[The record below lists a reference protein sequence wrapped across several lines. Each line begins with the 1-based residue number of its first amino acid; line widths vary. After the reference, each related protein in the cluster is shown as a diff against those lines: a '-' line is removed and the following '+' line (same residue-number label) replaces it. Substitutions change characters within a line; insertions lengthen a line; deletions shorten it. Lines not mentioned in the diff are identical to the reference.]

1 MKSNFFESTKQPN
14 QLDRNRIWTSHLQH
28 HLKIN
33 AEEINSMTSQLKR
46 PNRLLQKK
54 SVPQGKMNVTV
65 SSYIE
70 DTRLR
75 RCKTLKVFFF
85 FFMVFAATSREM
97 GIWNSLGPCGTQMYP
112 YSCNAVSLYKCT
124 NLPLRKLAL

>member
-1 MKSNFFESTKQPN
+1 MKSNLFESIKQPN
-14 QLDRNRIWTSHLQH
+14 QLDRNRTSHLQH

-54 SVPQGKMNVTV
+54 LVPWGKMNVTV

-70 DTRLR
+70 DTRLGR
-75 RCKTLKVFFF
+75 YKTLKVFSSSFLWSLLLQAERWEF
-85 FFMVFAATSREM
+85 EIPWAPVELKCIHIPVMQFLCINVLTSH
-97 GIWNSLGPCGTQMYP
+97 
-112 YSCNAVSLYKCT
+112 
-124 NLPLRKLAL
+124 